1 MNDINNEGQN
11 KIHDFHVYKHFDK
24 IYKTLKNFTLSMK

>member
-11 KIHDFHVYKHFDK
+11 IIHDFHVYKHFDK
-24 IYKTLKNFTLSMK
+24 IYKTFLKISHFL